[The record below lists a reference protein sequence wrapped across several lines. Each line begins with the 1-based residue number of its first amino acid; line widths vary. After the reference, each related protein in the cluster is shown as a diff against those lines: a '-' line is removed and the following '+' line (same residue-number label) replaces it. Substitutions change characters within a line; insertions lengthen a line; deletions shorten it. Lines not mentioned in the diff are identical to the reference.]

1 MPRIQDSGLRNLVS
15 NLVNENRN
23 DPSVKVDAGV
33 LDQIVSLVGD
43 RWFRSSDSVA
53 DTLSRGNLMPEEKL
67 ALAKKGL
74 DSDEKAD
81 VQALLDD
88 PDFSAL
94 LDPVSTNF
102 LKALIGIEPLR
113 AIDTVGGAGR
123 VDAVGTVTASPEA
136 KAVSKLKEVMK
147 SGQLKA
153 YYDAAIGIG
162 DASLKTEALALFEA
176 LPTISTAATAQDFVD
191 AGLWTTAPRGIEK
204 MQNSARYL
212 PGRQL
217 ICPAKVNTDTGD
229 TANFLA
235 WDDNGQDA
243 LTYRATLVGDSGDNF
258 LIKIDGK
265 DDPISVPKADI
276 YARNQPHVMEG
287 ESITVNGKTANY
299 ADPLLKAKIAE
310 AAIKMDELVGQLD
323 FTKLETETTGGAIGA
338 LFSRGSTPKKRS
350 EIQRK
355 CVGIIHDVID
365 MKYRKP
371 ATTSEPGR
379 DGGRDVGRLAVKG
392 VGVCNEQAGVMAGLL
407 APFADQLGFDVAVMS
422 GGVYR
427 KVRSSDSAEKQF
439 NTFKRP
445 AHSWLQVTY
454 RPTME
459 MRIIDRTWQQKDKTA
474 DKAYSK
480 WGDRYPSSYG
490 YGLQLAKPTATDT
503 NFSGDVTTTTADRQ
517 FGDQG
522 VDGRD
527 NHMSSRTDHT

>member
-1 MPRIQDSGLRNLVS
+1 MPRINDTQLRNLVS
-15 NLVNENRN
+15 NLKTEHQQ
-23 DPSVKVDAGV
+23 DPQVKVDTKV
-33 LDQIVSLVGD
+33 LDQIVSIVGD
-43 RWFRSSDSVA
+43 RWFKSSDSIA
-53 DTLSRGNLMPEEKL
+53 DTLKDGNLLPEEKL

-74 DSDEKAD
+74 DGSEKAD

-88 PDFSAL
+88 PDFSAM

-102 LKALIGIEPLR
+102 LKALIGLEPLQ
-113 AIDTVGGAGR
+113 AIDSVGGPGR
-123 VDAVGTVTASPEA
+123 VDGVGAAAQSPAAQAVQ
-136 KAVSKLKEVMK
+136 KMKEVMK

-162 DASLKTEALALFEA
+162 DPNLKAEAMALFEA
-176 LPTISTAATAQDFVD
+176 LPKLSTSATAQDFVD

-217 ICPAKVNTDTGD
+217 ICPAKVNTNTRD

-235 WDDNGQDA
+235 WDDNGNDA
-243 LTYRATLVGDSGDNF
+243 ITYRATLVGEAGDKF
-258 LIKIDGK
+258 LVKIDGK
-265 DDPISVPKADI
+265 DDPIEVPKAEI

-287 ESITVNGKTANY
+287 ETIRVNGKTANY

-323 FTKLETETTGGAIGA
+323 FTKLETESPGGAVGA
-338 LFSRGSTPKKRS
+338 LFNRGATPQKMS

-371 ATTSEPGR
+371 ATTREPGR
-379 DGGRDVGRLAVKG
+379 DGGSNVGRLAVKG

-427 KVRSSDSAEKQF
+427 KVNGNDSPDRQLS
-439 NTFKRP
+439 TFKRP

-474 DKAYSK
+474 DKAYSR
-480 WGDRYPSSYG
+480 WGDRYPSGYG
-490 YGLQLAKPTATDT
+490 YGLQLAKTKDSDV
-503 NFSGDVTTTTADRQ
+503 NLSGDVTTTTADRQ

-527 NHMSSRTDHT
+527 NHMSTRDDHT